1 MPARR
6 GAQVLQRLR
15 EYPHEI
21 WHQGERV
28 PDVTTHPAFTHGV
41 HSLAALYDMQWGH
54 PEEMLY
60 DSPTTGEKVG
70 LSFLMP
76 RTHDDLVRVRTM
88 MGHWANYSLG
98 MMGRTPDYLNRA
110 MMAYAA
116 GAEFLAQADPR
127 FGDHARTYYAYL
139 REHDLTLTHTLINP
153 QVNRAVGP
161 AQQVDPFLA
170 ARVKEE
176 TDAGIVI
183 RGARMLATLPAAD
196 ELMVF
201 PSTLLRSTED
211 DAPYAFAFAIS
222 SATPGLRY
230 ICRETVDYGRSP
242 YDHPLGARF
251 EELDAVVVFDDVF
264 IPWERVFLYRDITR
278 CNQAYTATGAVVH
291 ITHQVVTRT
300 IAKTEFLLGLAS
312 LLIDTIGVEQFQ
324 HIHEKVTEIWVALET
339 LKAFMRTAEADAQLD
354 QFGVMR
360 PAWDPLDAARHFY
373 PKTYPRLIEIIQ
385 LIGAS
390 GLVAV
395 PTAADLHGPLTEDI
409 THYYQAARAT
419 AAERIPLFRLA
430 WDTALSAFGTR
441 QVLYERFFFGD
452 PVRMAGVVFQT
463 KDRTALME
471 RVRHFLAQSQQEL

>member
-1 MPARR
+1 MPARHGR
-6 GAQVLQRLR
+6 QVLQRLQ
-15 EYPHEI
+15 EHPHEI

-28 PDVTTHPAFTHGV
+28 NDVTTHPAFTHGL
-41 HSLAALYDMQWGH
+41 HSLAALYDLQWER
-54 PEEMLY
+54 PAEMLY
-60 DSPTTGEKVG
+60 ASPTTGEPVG

-76 RTHDDLVRVRTM
+76 HTHDDVVRVRTM
-88 MGHWANYSLG
+88 MRHWAQYSLG

-116 GAEFLAQADPR
+116 GAAFLAQADPR
-127 FGDHARTYYAYL
+127 FGDNARTYYTYL
-139 REHDLTLTHTLINP
+139 REQDLTLTHTLINP
-153 QVNRAVGP
+153 QANRAVGP
-161 AQQVDPFLA
+161 AQQADPFLA
-170 ARVKEE
+170 ARVKDE

-183 RGARMLATLPAAD
+183 RGARMLATLPTAD

-201 PSTLLRSTED
+201 PSTLLRSPEE
-211 DAPYAFAFAIS
+211 DAPYAFAFAIP

-230 ICRETVDYGRSP
+230 ICRETVDYGRSVS
-242 YDHPLGARF
+242 DHPLGARF

-264 IPWERVFLYRDITR
+264 VPWERVFLYRDVPR

-291 ITHQVVTRT
+291 MTHQVVTRT

-312 LLIDTIGVEQFQ
+312 LLIDTIGVEPFQ
-324 HIHEKVTEIWVALET
+324 HIHEKVTEIWVALEA
-339 LKAFMRTAEADAQLD
+339 LKAFMRAAEADAQLD
-354 QFGVMR
+354 QFGIMR

-385 LIGAS
+385 QIGAS

-395 PTAADLHGPLTEDI
+395 PTAADLNGPLADDI

-452 PVRMAGVVFQT
+452 PVRMASVVFQT

-471 RVRHFLAQSQQEL
+471 RVRHFLAHSQPEL